1 VAIPHDTA
9 RREALAGK
17 VGRLGTELADCLAE
31 AYSIGQEAP
40 DFMFG
45 ALLDLESWARELRG
59 DPHGP
64 TALLAQQVR
73 ERWLAALEEPE
84 PPDELAAVIP
94 LPVVGERSRAS
105 CPRWW
110 SSVRSWWPRWRW
122 PSGFR
127 DSLPAGL
134 VEHGPDATRH
144 VKVARLLDLLAIV
157 PPRHHLPRCG
167 PLA

>member
-1 VAIPHDTA
+1 LALRPRATTEVAVAIPHDTA

-94 LPVVGERSRAS
+94 LPVVGEPE
-105 CPRWW
+105 PRL
-110 SSVRSWWPRWRW
+110 V
-122 PSGFR
+122 
-127 DSLPAGL
+127 PAMVVLG
-134 VEHGPDATRH
+134 AFM
-144 VKVARLLDLLAIV
+144 VAALA
-157 PPRHHLPRCG
+157 
-167 PLA
+167 LAFWLS